1 QMPGALFKESD
12 LVQQE
17 KLAGID
23 FQSRGRHP
31 DELDI
36 RSPIIPLSPGV
47 PESDLAGK
55 RDAKTLQAAYYAMIK
70 LVDDQLGRILDCLKK
85 TGQLDNTIVIFTSD
99 HGETLGDH
107 GLIQKGCRFYEGLVR
122 VPLIISWPGRF
133 QAGLRCSGLTEL
145 ADIAP
150 TLLEAAGLPVPS
162 EMHGRSLMPY
172 LKGEEDG
179 GRIREFARCEYYSAL
194 DSSFCHAKDDTYA
207 TMIRDERYKLVLY
220 HGHDLGE
227 LYDLEEDPD
236 EFNNLWDEPAASETK
251 IRLLIKSF
259 DVSMQ
264 SMEWGPKRIG
274 PM

>member
-1 QMPGALFKESD
+1 MPGALFKESD

-70 LVDDQLGRILDCLKK
+70 LVDDQLGRILDCLKE

-145 ADIAP
+145 VDIVP

-227 LYDLEEDPD
+227 LYDLGEDPD
-236 EFNNLWDEPAASETK
+236 EFNNQWDEPAASETK
-251 IRLLIKSF
+251 MRLLIKSF
-259 DVSMQ
+259 DISMQ